1 MLPPLEPEGLG
12 AMKDKAEE
20 QGNNLIAVI
29 THKDLEEVT
38 PDSHDESL

>member
-1 MLPPLEPEGLG
+1 
-12 AMKDKAEE
+12 MKDKAEE

-29 THKDLEEVT
+29 TDKDLEEVN